1 MGANRQKTADGYNVP
16 MLRAWIEKRICLLT
30 LILQLLVLALVGI
43 SCATAP
49 SAEVPWLSSSLDFN
63 TGRAHR
69 LILKNT
75 EPQSAVKRI
84 ATLAEK
90 RDVIIVFSSCKDDV
104 CEFSM
109 KRKPQTATSVEAGGY
124 SGKKWVSLSVSATNA
139 TFSSQFFGRASATDA
154 GTVLE
159 MLGAPVMNET
169 VGCPPAL
176 EKLHR
181 CKLTA
186 VGVKNSESVPEV
198 VSAQFGVDVTG
209 HVEAEIISGIYTEL
223 KLQ

>member
-1 MGANRQKTADGYNVP
+1 MIRVRLENRISTQIP
-16 MLRAWIEKRICLLT
+16 IPPLL
-30 LILQLLVLALVGI
+30 LMAVLGS

-49 SAEVPWLSSSLDFN
+49 GKDVPWLSSSLDFN

-75 EPQSAVKRI
+75 EPQSVVKRI

-109 KRKPQTATSVEAGGY
+109 KRKPQTATSVDAGGY
-124 SGKKWVSLSVSATNA
+124 SGKKWVSLSVSATSA
-139 TFSSQFFGRASATDA
+139 TFSSQFFGRVAATDA

-159 MLGAPVMNET
+159 MLGAPVMNDT

-176 EKLHR
+176 EKLRR

-186 VGVKNSESVPEV
+186 VGVKNAESVPEV

-209 HVEAEIISGIYTEL
+209 HVEAEIISVIFTEL